1 MYNSIFKLLDI
12 IEKLMIQLILTGYII
27 LVIFLSLIPSAAIG
41 GAMPSDK
48 LAHFL
53 AYGVMGVLA
62 SLSVK
67 SISKKVLLFIL
78 IIGLGILLELLQF
91 YIPGRSAS
99 LFDIIANTLGAV
111 AGYLAVWL
119 FISVL
124 LNNIDI
130 KKELPVDTK
139 NRGLR
144 NNLEKVP

>member
-1 MYNSIFKLLDI
+1 
-12 IEKLMIQLILTGYII
+12 MIQLILTGYII